1 MTRILVI
8 GGNAAGMTAA
18 SRAKRLDP
26 SLEVTVVE
34 ASPRI
39 AYSICGLP
47 YFLSG
52 LVPELSE
59 LVLFTP
65 ESLKNERGIDARV
78 HCRAVELMASQ
89 RKVTVEDGRSGKR
102 ETLGYDK
109 VLVATGYRPVTPDVE
124 GAHLKG
130 VFTASRLGDAEA
142 IHSWLGMRQA
152 RRAVLI
158 GGGYVGLEMAEA
170 MVARGLSVTLVD
182 SAPQVF
188 SALDLDMAKLVED
201 ELSGRGVTVM
211 TNRRVKRIAGNRS
224 GDVEAVELATGSLR
238 IPAELVFVDVGVAP
252 SVELAAKAGA
262 EIGSSGAIVVN
273 ERLETNLPGVYA
285 AGNCAETH
293 HLVSGR
299 PALIPLGTVAAKQGR
314 IAGENLAGE
323 RSHFIGAVGTS
334 IVKVFDVVAARTG
347 LNTEEAT
354 RNGFSVIESTIEG
367 RSRAR
372 YFGGATATV
381 KVLADRDSGRLLGAQ
396 IVGSAEAAS
405 AIDVAATA
413 LTARM
418 TVREAA
424 QLDLAYAPSAGA
436 LWNPLLVAM
445 NTLMRSHHR

>member
-26 SLEVTVVE
+26 SLEVTVIE

-59 LVLFTP
+59 LELFTP

-78 HCRAVELMASQ
+78 QCRAVELMASQ

-124 GAHLKG
+124 GVHLKG
-130 VFTASRLGDAEA
+130 VFTASRLGDGEA
-142 IHSWLGMRQA
+142 IASWLGTRQA

-188 SALDLDMAKLVED
+188 SALDPNMAKLVED
-201 ELSGRGVTVM
+201 ELSDHGVTVM

-224 GDVEAVELATGSLR
+224 GEVEAMELATGSLR
-238 IPAELVFVDVGVAP
+238 IPAELVFIDVGVVP

-262 EIGSSGAIVVN
+262 EIGASGAIVVN

-314 IAGENLAGE
+314 IVGENLAGE
-323 RSHFIGAVGTS
+323 HSRFIGAVGTS

-354 RNGFSVIESTIEG
+354 RAGFSVIESTIEG
-367 RSRAR
+367 RSRAH

-396 IVGSAEAAS
+396 LVGSAEAAP

-424 QLDLAYAPSAGA
+424 QLDLAYAPPAGA

-445 NTLMRSHHR
+445 NTLMRRHR